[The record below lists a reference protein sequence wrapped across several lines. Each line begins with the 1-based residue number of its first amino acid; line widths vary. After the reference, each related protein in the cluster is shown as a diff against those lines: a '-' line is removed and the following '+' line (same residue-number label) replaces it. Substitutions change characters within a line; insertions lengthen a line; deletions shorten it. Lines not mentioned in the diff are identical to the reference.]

1 MPFLIRCFLAFL
13 IAYGVSCR
21 VSSAGTNEYP
31 AAPIKLVVPFA
42 AGGGGDISARIL
54 SDAMGNSLGQPVVIE
69 NRPGAGGLA
78 AAQSVW
84 HAAPDGYSIL
94 MVGNINAIAPSM
106 LKSVPY
112 DILRDFTP
120 ISIVATTDV
129 VVFGPKSSRFKNLRD
144 VLDEAKKK
152 PGTINIGVGLVGTTQ
167 HLTAELFK
175 MITNIDAVIVPFRSS
190 ADLVTA
196 VRRGDV
202 DVGFELMAP
211 VVGSFTSGDLKP
223 LAVSASTRSPLLPET
238 PTFVEND
245 IAAAVTSW
253 ALIAGP
259 ASMPEPIVA
268 RLNTAISEALANS
281 EVQQKFRALSLD
293 PGGGTP
299 AEARH
304 LLATEITKWKQV
316 IESAKIGLN

>member
-1 MPFLIRCFLAFL
+1 MPSRIRYILTFLIT
-13 IAYGVSCR
+13 YGILCGASF
-21 VSSAGTNEYP
+21 AGTKEYP
-31 AAPIKLVVPFA
+31 VAPIKLVVPFA

-54 SDAMGNSLGQPVVIE
+54 ADATGNLLGQPVIIE

-78 AAQSVW
+78 AAQSVLS
-84 HAAPDGYSIL
+84 AAPDGYTIL
-94 MVGNINAIAPSM
+94 LIGNINAIAQSM
-106 LKSVPY
+106 LKSIPY
-112 DILRDFTP
+112 DILRDFAP

-129 VVFGPKSSRFKNLRD
+129 VVFVSKSSRFKSLREA
-144 VLDEAKKK
+144 VEEAKKK

-175 MITNIDAVIVPFRSS
+175 STTNVDAVIVPFRSS

-202 DVGFELMAP
+202 DLGFELMAP
-211 VVGSFTSGDLKP
+211 VLSLFASGDLKA
-223 LAVSASTRSPLLPET
+223 LAVSAPKRSPILPEV

-245 IAAAVTSW
+245 IAASVTSW

-259 ASMPEPIVA
+259 TGTPEPIVT
-268 RLNTAISEALANS
+268 RLNTAISDALAKP
-281 EVQQKFRALSLD
+281 EVRQKFQQLSLE

-299 AEARH
+299 VDARD
-304 LLATEITKWKQV
+304 LLAAEISKWKRV

>member
-1 MPFLIRCFLAFL
+1 MPSRIRYVLTFLIT
-13 IAYGVSCR
+13 YGILCSA
-21 VSSAGTNEYP
+21 SFAGTKEYP

-54 SDAMGNSLGQPVVIE
+54 ADATGNLLGQPVIIE

-78 AAQSVW
+78 AAQSVLG
-84 HAAPDGYSIL
+84 AAPDGYTIL
-94 MVGNINAIAPSM
+94 LIGNINAIAQSM
-106 LKSVPY
+106 LKSIPY

-129 VVFGPKSSRFKNLRD
+129 VVFGSKSSRFKSLR
-144 VLDEAKKK
+144 EAVEEARRK

-175 MITNIDAVIVPFRSS
+175 STTNVDAVIVPFRSS

-202 DVGFELMAP
+202 DLGFELMAP
-211 VVGSFTSGDLKP
+211 VLSSFASGDLKA
-223 LAVSASTRSPLLPET
+223 LAVSAPKRSPLLSET

-245 IAAAVTSW
+245 VAASVTSW

-259 ASMPEPIVA
+259 KGTQEPIVT
-268 RLNTAISEALANS
+268 RLNTAISDALAKP
-281 EVQQKFRALSLD
+281 EVQQKFQQLSFE

-299 AEARH
+299 ADARD
-304 LLATEITKWKQV
+304 LLAAEISKWKKV